1 MNVLIVGLGS
11 IAKKHIAALKKID
24 DKTAIYALRSSAVCE
39 AYEGV
44 KNIFSLAELET
55 VPVDFAIVSTPT
67 SAHKRTIENLLSLKC
82 PLFIEK
88 PLYHT
93 LAVEDIGCEIEKA
106 GMLTYVACNLRFL
119 ECIRFVREHIQET
132 NKKINEIN
140 TYCGSYLP
148 DWRQG
153 VDFRKVYS
161 ALPEAGGGVHI
172 DLIHEI
178 DYLYWLVGKPESVH
192 RVFRNSSSLEIR
204 AYDYANY
211 CLEYKDFCV
220 SVILNYYRRDA
231 KRSLEIVWDDA
242 TWEVDLL
249 KNEVR
254 ENNKVLFSSGHSI
267 QDTYLIQMEYFVEL
281 VKTKSKKSFNTF
293 AEAYDVLKICLNHD
307 IKG

>member
-11 IAKKHIAALKKID
+11 IAKKHIAALKKMD
-24 DKTAIYALRSSAVCE
+24 DKTAIYALRSSATCE

-44 KNIFSLAELET
+44 KNIFSLTDLEA
-55 VPVDFAIVSTPT
+55 VSVDFAIVSTST
-67 SAHKRTIENLLSLKC
+67 SEHKRTIETLLSLEC

-88 PLYHT
+88 PLYYT
-93 LAVEDIGCEIEKA
+93 LEIENLSRDIEKL
-106 GMLTYVACNLRFL
+106 GILTYVACNLRFL
-119 ECIRFVREHIQET
+119 ECIRFVREYIQET
-132 NKKINEIN
+132 NKRINEIN
-140 TYCGSYLP
+140 IYCGSYLP

-178 DYLYWLVGKPESVH
+178 DYLYWLVGEPEAVH
-192 RVFRNSSSLEIR
+192 QVFRNSSSLGIR

-211 CLEYKDFCV
+211 CLEYKDFCA

-231 KRSLEIVWDDA
+231 KRSLEIVWDDS

-254 ENNKVLFSSGHSI
+254 ENNIVLFSSDHSI
-267 QDTYLIQMEYFVEL
+267 QDTYLTQMEYFVKL

-293 AEAYDVLKICLNHD
+293 ADAYDVLKICLNHG